1 MITMAKY
8 ITAKTWHNRR
18 RRGAT
23 PPIDHVRTKC
33 WAATIILAPDNTV
46 ESIQEILLKLA
57 ANDPSFGCCVSEKDG
72 KVLAAIYWSK
82 AKTGQ
87 WVMQQLDGTGA
98 HIEPAIDA
106 QTLTRYIHKS

>member
-1 MITMAKY
+1 MTKY
-8 ITAKTWHNRR
+8 ITAKTWHTMK

-33 WAATIILAPDNTV
+33 WAATIILDPNNTV

-57 ANDPSFGCCVSEKDG
+57 ANDPAFGCCVSEKDG

-82 AKTGQ
+82 EKTGS
-87 WVMQQLDGTGA
+87 WVLKQLEGIKA
-98 HIEPAIDA
+98 HIEPASDA
-106 QTLTRYIHKS
+106 QTLKRYIHKS